1 MMPHVRMPAQL
12 SWKPL
17 SDQTWFAKVNYKNV
31 NNFEIEWLNGTVCS
45 FNESCAPFSLPFL
58 SSEQMPICQT
68 SLQRTCFN
76 RLLRAL
82 KSDQE
87 NHCKKLCNVKEFDF
101 EDPLWIHSAGV
112 CKKSG
117 VSEKEGFVLD
127 YSFKQPTHSL
137 QLRSDRL
144 VKTVKEEYYVISGM
158 SLAGN
163 IGGTLGMFIGFSFIG
178 TSEWIV
184 DVWTRMKNK
193 VFWSW

>member
-1 MMPHVRMPAQL
+1 M
-12 SWKPL
+12 
-17 SDQTWFAKVNYKNV
+17 DFNNV
-31 NNFEIEWLNGTVCS
+31 NQLKINGLNETKCS
-45 FNESCAPFSLPFL
+45 FKKICSPFSLPFL
-58 SSEQMPICQT
+58 KGEEMPICPT
-68 SLQRTCFN
+68 KLQRDCFGKI
-76 RLLRAL
+76 LRGL

-87 NHCKKLCNVKEFDF
+87 KHCKKLCNVKEFDF
-101 EDPLWIHSAGV
+101 EDPLWIHSARV

-117 VSEKEGFVLD
+117 VSEQEGFVLD

-137 QLRSDRL
+137 QLRSEKL
-144 VKTVKEEYYVISGM
+144 MKTVKEEYYVISGM

-193 VFWSW
+193 VF